1 MTIDL
6 AALTIGEVMDVQD
19 KAIDAGN
26 ADLYDRTVQ
35 HLSAVC
41 DDSEFMLDDDDCDD
55 DDEPVDYMAK
65 LACMND
71 AYSRMCEE
79 CED

>member
-19 KAIDAGN
+19 KAFDDGDT
-26 ADLYDRTVQ
+26 DLYDRTIQ
-35 HLSAVC
+35 HLSVVC

-65 LACMND
+65 LACIYD
-71 AYSRMCEE
+71 ACNAI